1 MNTIDI
7 TILVIIGFFAVKGLF
22 KGVFLETFTLMG
34 LLLGYVLALRWMD
47 VPASCIQR
55 ILAIPSLLASTLG
68 FILILMGV
76 VVVFRI
82 LGGMIRKLAHWSLLG
97 WIDRAGGF
105 IIGVFKGTLVTSLLI
120 LLISLIPMSEELAA
134 EEKNSLLFSPVK
146 TVAPAVFNV
155 VKRVVPRTKEFMEEI
170 RETLDETGRELGE
183 QIIKEELES
192 AQRELKNRDR

>member
-34 LLLGYVLALRWMD
+34 LLLGCVLALRGMG
-47 VPASCIQR
+47 VPASFIQR
-55 ILAIPSLLASTLG
+55 IIAMPNLLASTLG

-76 VVVFRI
+76 VVLFRI
-82 LGGMIRKLAHWSLLG
+82 LGGIIKKLAHWSLLG

-105 IIGVFKGTLVTSLLI
+105 IIGFFKGTLVASLLI

-134 EEKNSLLFSPVK
+134 EQRNSLLYSPVK
-146 TVAPAVFNV
+146 TVAPAVFNM

-170 RETLDETGRELGE
+170 RETLDDTGRELGE
-183 QIIKEELES
+183 QVLKEELES
-192 AQRELKNRDR
+192 AQRGLKNRER